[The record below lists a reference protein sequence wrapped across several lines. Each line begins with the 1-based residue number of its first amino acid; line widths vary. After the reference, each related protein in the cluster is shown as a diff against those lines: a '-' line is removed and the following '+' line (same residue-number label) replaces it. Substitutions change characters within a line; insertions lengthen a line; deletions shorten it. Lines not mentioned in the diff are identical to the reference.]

1 MWNRPGPDGLTKK
14 QAIFVEK
21 FALNFAKTG
30 KEEWGK
36 SVREAGY
43 SEKSVNNTVYEFKRN
58 EKIREAL
65 RERLKEAAKRC
76 DISVEFV
83 LRKFLEV
90 YYRAMQIVPVVDKLG
105 NPIGVFKFDGR
116 TANRAME
123 MVAKISGVY
132 EEGLTIKDDLYAE
145 GLKQVFAKAAEEA
158 KKKGAYEADKD
169 PDLLAHV
176 AQMTEKKVIRVK
188 DAEVYDPTAEKPET
202 IFDDLDNGN
211 DEDES

>member
-43 SEKSVNNTVYEFKRN
+43 SENSVNNTVYELKRN
-58 EKIREAL
+58 EKIRAAL

-76 DISVEFV
+76 DISVEFC
-83 LRKFLEV
+83 LQKFLEV

-105 NPIGVFKFDGR
+105 NPIGVFRFDGR
-116 TANRAME
+116 TANRSME

-132 EEGLTIKDDLYAE
+132 EEGLTIKDDSYAK
-145 GLKQVFAKAAEEA
+145 GLKEVFAKAAEEA

-188 DAEVYDPTAEKPET
+188 DSEVYDPTAEKPET
-202 IFDDLDNGN
+202 IFDDLDKD
-211 DEDES
+211 DEG